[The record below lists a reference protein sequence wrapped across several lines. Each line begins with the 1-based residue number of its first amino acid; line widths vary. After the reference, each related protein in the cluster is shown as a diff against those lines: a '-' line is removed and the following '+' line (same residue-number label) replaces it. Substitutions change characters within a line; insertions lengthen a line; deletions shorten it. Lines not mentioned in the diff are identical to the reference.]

1 MKYQDALS
9 CAQAIRD
16 ELKNRSVWPG
26 DLTEERE
33 GQAVIK
39 IALLIQNFTNA

>member
-9 CAQAIRD
+9 CANAIRD
-16 ELKNRSVWPG
+16 ELRDRKVWPN

-33 GQAVIK
+33 GQAVVK